1 MGVILLVRHG
11 QASWGAADYDQLSHL
26 GTQQAEVLGGWLAR
40 AGVRP
45 TRLLGGSLRRHR
57 QTAEAMVKG
66 AAGAG
71 GDLGDVGDLLV
82 DPGWDE
88 YDHVQLLDVYGVDR
102 GVPEVPTGR
111 SELDAWFDAAV
122 ERWVSGAH
130 DDDYPVSFPDFT
142 ERVEG
147 ALRRTVA
154 AAGSGETVVVVTS
167 GGPIGW
173 ALATLLDA
181 ATATWQRLNPVLVNA
196 SVSKLAVGG
205 RGATAVSF
213 NEHGHLPADLVTY
226 R

>member
-11 QASWGAADYDQLSHL
+11 QASWGAADYDQLSPL
-26 GTQQAEVLGGWLAR
+26 GEQQGAVLGSWLAQ

-45 TRLLGGSLRRHR
+45 TRLVGGSLRRHR
-57 QTAEAMVKG
+57 QTADALLSG

-71 GDLGDVGDLLV
+71 WDLGDPVT

-88 YDHVQLLDVYGVDR
+88 YDHVQLLDVLGVDR

-122 ERWVSGAH
+122 ERWVCGGH
-130 DDDYPVSFPDFT
+130 DGDYPVSFAEFT

-147 ALRRTVA
+147 ALRRTTA
-154 AAGSGETVVVVTS
+154 AAVSGETVVVLTS
-167 GGPIGW
+167 GGPIAW
-173 ALATLLDA
+173 ALTSLLDA
-181 ATATWQRLNPVLVNA
+181 STPTWQRLNPVLVNT
-196 SVSKLAVGG
+196 SITKLTVGG
-205 RGATAVSF
+205 RGASAVSF
-213 NEHGHLPADLVTY
+213 NEHGHLPAELVTY